1 MLTSGTFPRNP
12 TRNLIRT
19 CTIICLWCKNLIE
32 YIGLLGVVIGGLIVL
47 SSSLVTEYMRSKRE
61 EKRWREEEKSER
73 EKSAT
78 EFFRNNYGILAP
90 FLAMCSEWGLIM
102 GGSLMLGEK
111 IEKTQGERII
121 GLFPKFL
128 KAYRDIASTGY
139 LELLP
144 PDLRDQMFRMGSFLS
159 AIARIF
165 KEKPKYEDW
174 DDKDHEFLFRF
185 AEIKG
190 FVRNGIRQLLNVES
204 LEVHIYDDEET
215 ARAQS
220 PQ

>member
-1 MLTSGTFPRNP
+1 MQD
-12 TRNLIRT
+12 
-19 CTIICLWCKNLIE
+19 LIE
-32 YIGLLGVVIGGLIVL
+32 YIGLLGVVIGGIIGL
-47 SSSLVTEYMRSKRE
+47 SSALVIKYMRSKRE
-61 EKRWREEEKSER
+61 EKRWREEKKSER

-78 EFFRNNYGILAP
+78 EFFRNKYSILAP

-102 GGSLMLGEK
+102 GGSFMLGEK

-144 PDLRDQMFRMGSFLS
+144 PDLRLQMFRMGNFLR
-159 AIARIF
+159 AIAVEL
-165 KEKPKYEDW
+165 EKKPELPDW
-174 DDKDHEFLFRF
+174 DDKDLEFLFKF
-185 AEIKG
+185 AEIQG
-190 FVRNGIRQLLNVES
+190 YVRNGIRQLLNVES
-204 LEVHIYDDEET
+204 LEVHIYDDEEDM
-215 ARAQS
+215 RAQS